1 MLKGAIHIH
10 STYSDGEF
18 TLAQLREVYMALGC
32 DFVCMTDHA
41 EYFDAAKIK
50 SYIDECRSLSDES
63 FRFITGLEYT
73 CDNRMHV
80 LGYGVTSPVATTN
93 PQKVIR
99 HIKNEGGISVIAH
112 PMDSAFEW
120 IESFEELP
128 DAIEVWNSKYDGR
141 YAPRPETFRLLVRL
155 QTRSPQMRA
164 FYGQDMHWKKQ
175 HRGLFNI
182 VVCKTATGEKIAGEE
197 IADEEILAAFAR
209 GNYYAVKENFELP
222 SSGMLSEDLLAR
234 FGSVN
239 RRDARK
245 RQLIKRA
252 KKMIDR
258 VGLTVP
264 APLKAQLRR
273 IF

>member
-18 TLAQLREVYMALGC
+18 TLAELREVYSALGC
-32 DFVCMTDHA
+32 GFVCMTDHA

-50 SYIDECRSLSDES
+50 SYIAECHSLSDDR
-63 FRFITGLEYT
+63 FRFISGLEYT

-80 LGYGVTSPVATTN
+80 LGYGVTSPVTTTD

-99 HIKNEGGISVIAH
+99 HIRSESGISVIAH

-128 DAIEVWNSKYDGR
+128 DGIEVWNSKYDGR
-141 YAPRPETFRLLVRL
+141 YAPRPRTFHMLARL
-155 QTRSPQMRA
+155 QARGAQIRA

-182 VVCKTATGEKIAGEE
+182 VRCESATGE
-197 IADEEILAAFAR
+197 DVLAAFAR
-209 GNYYAVKENFELP
+209 GDYYAAKEDIELP
-222 SSGMLSEDLLAR
+222 SSGNLPESLLAR
-234 FGSVN
+234 FGRIN
-239 RRDARK
+239 ERYARRR
-245 RQLIKRA
+245 RLIKQA

-258 VGLTVP
+258 FGLTVP

>member
-18 TLAQLREVYMALGC
+18 TLAELREVYSALGC
-32 DFVCMTDHA
+32 GFVCMTDHA
-41 EYFDAAKIK
+41 EHFDAAKIK
-50 SYIDECRSLSDES
+50 SYVAECRSLSDDR

-80 LGYGVTSPVATTN
+80 LGYGVTSPVATTD

-99 HIKNEGGISVIAH
+99 HIKSEGGIPVIAH
-112 PMDSAFEW
+112 PMDAAFEW

-128 DAIEVWNSKYDGR
+128 DGIEVWNSKYDGR
-141 YAPRPETFRLLVRL
+141 HAPRPGTFRMLARL
-155 QTRSPQMRA
+155 QARKPQMRA

-182 VVCKTATGEKIAGEE
+182 LHCESASGEGV
-197 IADEEILAAFAR
+197 LAAFAR
-209 GNYYAVKENFELP
+209 GDYHAAKEGIELP
-222 SSGMLSEDLLAR
+222 SSGDLPESLLAR
-234 FGSVN
+234 FGGVN
-239 RRDARK
+239 ERYARK
-245 RQLIKRA
+245 RRLIKRA

>member
-18 TLAQLREVYMALGC
+18 TLAELREVYLALGC

-41 EYFDAAKIK
+41 EYFDAAKTK
-50 SYIDECRSLSDES
+50 SYIDECRSLSDDR

-80 LGYGVTSPVATTN
+80 LAYGVTSPVTTTD

-99 HIKNEGGISVIAH
+99 HIKNEGGLSVIAH

-128 DAIEVWNSKYDGR
+128 DGIEAWNSKYDGR
-141 YAPRPETFRLLVRL
+141 SAPRPGTFHLLARL
-155 QTRSPQMRA
+155 QSRKPEMRA
-164 FYGQDMHWKKQ
+164 FYGEDMHWKKQ

-182 VVCKTATGEKIAGEE
+182 AECQSATREE
-197 IADEEILAAFAR
+197 VLAAFAR
-209 GNYYAVKENFELP
+209 GNYYAVKEKFELP
-222 SSGMLSEDLLAR
+222 SNGNLSEDLLAQ

-239 RRDARK
+239 RRYARK
-245 RQLIKRA
+245 RRLIKQA

-258 VGLTVP
+258 AGLRVP

>member
-1 MLKGAIHIH
+1 MKGAIHIH

-18 TLAQLREVYMALGC
+18 TLSQLREVYKGLGC

-50 SYIDECRSLSDES
+50 SYTDECRSLSDDS

-80 LGYGVTSPVATTN
+80 LGYGVTSTVATTD

-99 HIKNEGGISVIAH
+99 HIKNEGGVSVIAH

-128 DAIEVWNSKYDGR
+128 DGIEVWNSKYDGR
-141 YAPRPETFRLLVRL
+141 YAPRPGTFRLLARL
-155 QTRSPQMRA
+155 QERKPQMRA
-164 FYGQDMHWKKQ
+164 FYGQDLHWKKQ
-175 HRGLFNI
+175 HRGLFN
-182 VVCKTATGEKIAGEE
+182 VAQCQFATR
-197 IADEEILAAFAR
+197 EEILAAFAG
-209 GNYYAVKENFELP
+209 GNYYAVKDEFALP
-222 SSGMLSEDLLAR
+222 SGGNLSEELLAQ
-234 FGSVN
+234 FGSTN
-239 RRDARK
+239 RRYARK
-245 RQLIKRA
+245 RRLIKQA

-264 APLKAQLRR
+264 AALKTQLRR

>member
-18 TLAQLREVYMALGC
+18 TLAQLREVYAALGC

-41 EYFDAAKIK
+41 EYFDAAKNK
-50 SYIDECRSLSDES
+50 SYIDECRSLSDDR

-80 LGYGVTSPVATTN
+80 LAYGVTSPVTTTD

-128 DAIEVWNSKYDGR
+128 MASRSGTQNTMV
-141 YAPRPETFRLLVRL
+141 V
-155 QTRSPQMRA
+155 TRRDPARFA
-164 FYGQDMHWKKQ
+164 FS
-175 HRGLFNI
+175 L
-182 VVCKTATGEKIAGEE
+182 VCKRVSLKCAPSTGKTCTGRNNIAGCSTSRS
-197 IADEEILAAFAR
+197 A
-209 GNYYAVKENFELP
+209 
-222 SSGMLSEDLLAR
+222 
-234 FGSVN
+234 
-239 RRDARK
+239 K
-245 RQLIKRA
+245 RLRA
-252 KKMIDR
+252 KKY
-258 VGLTVP
+258 
-264 APLKAQLRR
+264 
-273 IF
+273 

>member
-18 TLAQLREVYMALGC
+18 TLAELREVYVALGC
-32 DFVCMTDHA
+32 NFVCMTDHA
-41 EYFDAAKIK
+41 EYFDAATIK
-50 SYIDECRSLSDES
+50 SYVDECHSLSDDG

-80 LGYGVTSPVATTN
+80 LGYGVTSPVTTTD

-99 HIKNEGGISVIAH
+99 HIKNEGGVSVIAH
-112 PMDSAFEW
+112 PMDGAFDW

-141 YAPRPETFRLLVRL
+141 YAPRPGTFRLLARL
-155 QTRSPQMRA
+155 QEREPRMRA
-164 FYGQDMHWKKQ
+164 FYGQDLHWKKQ

-182 VVCKTATGEKIAGEE
+182 AQCETATREE
-197 IADEEILAAFAR
+197 VLGAFAR
-209 GNYYAVKENFELP
+209 GDYHAVKDEFELP
-222 SSGMLSEDLLAR
+222 SGGNLSEELLAQ
-234 FGSVN
+234 FGRVN
-239 RRDARK
+239 LRYARK
-245 RQLIKRA
+245 RLLIKRA
-252 KKMIDR
+252 KKLIDR

-264 APLKAQLRR
+264 ASLKTQLRR

>member
-18 TLAQLREVYMALGC
+18 TLAELREVYSALGC
-32 DFVCMTDHA
+32 GFVCMTDHA

-50 SYIDECRSLSDES
+50 SYIAECRSLSDDR

-80 LGYGVTSPVATTN
+80 LGYGVTSPVTTTD

-99 HIKNEGGISVIAH
+99 HIKSEGGISVIAH
-112 PMDSAFEW
+112 PMDGAFEW

-128 DAIEVWNSKYDGR
+128 DGIEAWNSKYDGR
-141 YAPRPETFRLLVRL
+141 YAPRPGTFRMLARL
-155 QTRSPQMRA
+155 QARKPQMRA

-182 VVCKTATGEKIAGEE
+182 VQGESATGEEV
-197 IADEEILAAFAR
+197 LAAFAR
-209 GNYYAVKENFELP
+209 GDYYAAKDNIELP
-222 SSGMLSEDLLAR
+222 SSGDLPESLLAR

-239 RRDARK
+239 ERYARK
-245 RQLIKRA
+245 RRLIKQT

-258 VGLTVP
+258 IGLTLP